1 MENSFFIDII
11 ENYEI
16 FRKIFF
22 ILNLAI
28 YINFFAH
35 IEVKP
40 FHITKMNS
48 FYNIK
53 KYNSIL
59 GAIKEYKK
67 NN

>member
-1 MENSFFIDII
+1 M
-11 ENYEI
+11 
-16 FRKIFF
+16 
-22 ILNLAI
+22 AI

-67 NN
+67 IINDKKIDANAYNIDKVVI